1 MGQLLTINQKNMKIN
16 KLIILASACLLFV
29 TGCKKIEDQF
39 PSTIVKVSY
48 PIITLKGDNAISVHV
63 GDVYT
68 DAGATL
74 TDDIT
79 GTVKDIA
86 GDASAVNTAVE
97 GLYFV
102 RYTAAN
108 ANGYSTTIVR
118 PIAVTGISDAFDIS
132 GEYLNAA
139 RGGTAMVTKVSRGLF
154 LSDNVNGGGSLGSIY
169 MMIMSDST
177 LHVPAQWS
185 NDGGFDGD
193 YVDETIYLSPDTAYE
208 YTIDAAGFG
217 TSPRLFEK
225 Q

>member
-1 MGQLLTINQKNMKIN
+1 MKIN
-16 KLIILASACLLFV
+16 KLTILASVCLLFV
-29 TGCKKIEDQF
+29 FGCKKIENQF
-39 PSTIVKVSY
+39 PSTVVKVSY
-48 PIITLKGDNAISVHV
+48 PMITLKGDNAISINV
-63 GDVYT
+63 GDTYT

-79 GTVKDIA
+79 GGVTDIV
-86 GDASAVNTAVE
+86 GDASGVNTAEE

-118 PIAVTGISDAFDIS
+118 PVAVTGISDVFDIS

-169 MMIMSDST
+169 MMVKSDST
-177 LHVPAQWS
+177 LNVPAQWS

-193 YVDETIYLSPDTAYE
+193 YIDESIYLSPDTAYE

-217 TSPRLFEK
+217 NSPRLFEK

>member
-1 MGQLLTINQKNMKIN
+1 MKIN
-16 KLIILASACLLFV
+16 KLTILASVCLLFV
-29 TGCKKIEDQF
+29 FGCKKIENQF
-39 PSTIVKVSY
+39 PSTVVKVSY
-48 PIITLKGDNAISVHV
+48 PMITLKGDNAVSINV
-63 GDVYT
+63 GDSYT

-79 GTVKDIA
+79 GGITDIV
-86 GDASAVNTAVE
+86 GDASGVNTAEE

-118 PIAVTGISDAFDIS
+118 PVAVTGISDAFDIS

-169 MMIMSDST
+169 MMVMSDST
-177 LHVPAQWS
+177 LNVPAQWS
-185 NDGGFDGD
+185 NEDRKS
-193 YVDETIYLSPDTAYE
+193 VV
-208 YTIDAAGFG
+208 
-217 TSPRLFEK
+217 
-225 Q
+225 